1 MSHGVES
8 LSASPASVRASS
20 AGAAA
25 DRKDRP
31 PRPSP
36 AEAIPPPLLMI
47 GNFLSGA
54 RGTRGVCEELATRLS
69 AAGWRVVTTSSR
81 SGRVAR
87 LVDMLGTVFRRR
99 RDYRIAQVDVYSGAA
114 FLWAELTCAVLRRL
128 GKPYV
133 LTLHGG
139 NLPTFARHRPR
150 RVRRLLIGAHAVTSP
165 SGYLSE
171 QLQWLRP
178 DVRLLSNALDIA
190 QYPFRPRSALRPHLV
205 WLRAF
210 HALYRPAAA
219 PEVLGLVL
227 KRFPDARLTMI
238 GPDKGDGSLEATR
251 EAARALGVL
260 DRIRFPGSV
269 PKTDVARWLAEE
281 DIFLNT
287 TSVDNTPV
295 SVLEAMACG
304 LCVVSTDVGGLPY
317 VVSHESDGLLVPAG
331 DVQAMADAV
340 QRLLSDPLLAERLSR
355 NARVR
360 AEAQDWS
367 VVLPRWESLLRS
379 AAWK

>member
-1 MSHGVES
+1 MSRAVES
-8 LSASPASVRASS
+8 LRVPPEARAS
-20 AGAAA
+20 AAPA
-25 DRKDRP
+25 PGDRENRRP
-31 PRPSP
+31 AALS
-36 AEAIPPPLLMI
+36 AEATPPQLLMI

-54 RGTRGVCEELATRLS
+54 RGTRGVCEELAARLS
-69 AAGWRVVTTSSR
+69 AAGWSVVTTSSR
-81 SGRVAR
+81 SGRLAR
-87 LVDMLGTVFRRR
+87 LVDMIGTVLRRR
-99 RDYRIAQVDVYSGAA
+99 RDYRIAQVDVYSGPA
-114 FLWAELTCAVLRRL
+114 FLWAELTCALLRLL

-139 NLPTFARHRPR
+139 NLPTFARRLPR
-150 RVRRLLIGAHAVTSP
+150 RVRRLLASAHAVTSP

-171 QLQWLRP
+171 ELKSLRP
-178 DVRLLSNALDIA
+178 DVRLLPNALEIA
-190 QYPFRPRSALRPHLV
+190 QYPFRQRRVLRPHLV

-210 HALYRPAAA
+210 HALYRPAVA
-219 PEVLGLVL
+219 PEVLAHIL
-227 KRFPDARLTMI
+227 KGFPDARLTMI

-269 PKTDVARWLAEE
+269 PKADVARWLVEE

-317 VVSHESDGLLVPAG
+317 VVGHESDGLLVPPG
-331 DVQAMADAV
+331 DVQVMADAV

-367 VVLPRWESLLRS
+367 VVLPLWEALLWS